1 MEKCEYSCENCA
13 NAATVICRLCVATE
27 SPSGKVSKP
36 SMFLRTV
43 PLGDVLDEE
52 GVPDYSNKETDREI
66 EILAYLV
73 AGKPIPL
80 KTVMEYNKH
89 AEEDENSAL

>member
-43 PLGDVLDEE
+43 PRGDVLDEE
-52 GVPDYSNKETDREI
+52 GVPDYSNKETDGEI

>member
-13 NAATVICRLCVATE
+13 NAGTVICGLCVATE

-36 SMFLRTV
+36 TMFLRTV
-43 PLGDVLDEE
+43 PRGDVIDEE
-52 GVPDYSNKETDREI
+52 GVPDYSDQETDREI
-66 EILAYLV
+66 EILAYLI
-73 AGKPIPL
+73 AEKPIPL

-89 AEEDENSAL
+89 AEEDENGAL